1 MREINLKDLVPGET
15 YYIENPRI
23 TAISRPIWERA
34 NMYSNEP
41 EDLKEKEDFIESAS
55 NEKIIKYGFNNN
67 YKYQSG
73 KKIGKFHKYII
84 KNNDVLHAKFTD
96 LQYLPGAKLKSSGF
110 GSNTT
115 NEFDK
120 TFKYYKPEIEEIEK
134 SALLRGVLRHITD
147 DSYFDSTGEYAY
159 LSQPSKSLASASTK
173 GGKTKKSRTKRVRKT
188 QRRNKMRGK
197 KTN

>member
-1 MREINLKDLVPGET
+1 MQEVNLKDLVPGKT

-23 TAISRPIWERA
+23 SAISRPIWEYA
-34 NMYSNEP
+34 NTYSNSTK
-41 EDLKEKEDFIESAS
+41 DLQKKKDFIDSAS
-55 NEKIIKYGFNNN
+55 NEKIIKYGFNND

-73 KKIGKFHKYII
+73 KKIGVFNKYII

-96 LQYLPGAKLKSSGF
+96 LRDLPGAKLKSSGF

-120 TFKYYKPEIEEIEK
+120 SYKYYKPDQELREKMEEK
-134 SALLRGVLRHITD
+134 TTLAVLRSITGD
-147 DSYFDSTGEYAY
+147 PNFDPT
-159 LSQPSKSLASASTK
+159 SKSLASSSTK
-173 GGKTKKSRTKRVRKT
+173 GGKSKKSRTKRVRKT